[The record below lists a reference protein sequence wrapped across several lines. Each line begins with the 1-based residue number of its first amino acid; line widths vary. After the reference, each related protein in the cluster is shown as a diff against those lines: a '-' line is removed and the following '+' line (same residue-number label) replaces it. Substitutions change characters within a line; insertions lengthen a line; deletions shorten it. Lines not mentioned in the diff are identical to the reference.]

1 MKYLINTPF
10 ISQKEKRYVNDVLNS
25 GWLSI
30 NGKYTKQFESKFS
43 KFLGVKNAIAVQSG
57 TKLYARSLGVK
68 RNDKVVIPNYT
79 CVSIFLLQL
88 NLVQSQLL
96 LM

>member
-10 ISQKEKRYVNDVLNS
+10 ISQKEKRYVNDVLNT

-43 KFLGVKNAIAVQSG
+43 KF
-57 TKLYARSLGVK
+57 
-68 RNDKVVIPNYT
+68 
-79 CVSIFLLQL
+79 
-88 NLVQSQLL
+88 
-96 LM
+96 